1 MGIIVAIGTV
11 VFVISIP
18 RFIRINNIECLS
30 QEGDCSQ
37 YLAGNIASPKGSSLY
52 TVQKELKEILKHEV
66 LVNSSSLQF
75 NFPDKLKIYV
85 IIKKPVF
92 AVRNIEKNIYALVD
106 ADGNVV
112 SLVQSTNLPFIEG
125 DNTIYSIG
133 QPVENKTV
141 FGLNLLSYLSYLY
154 QTNRAQI
161 ENDSLHI
168 ELEDGTRVIFPL
180 GGKDKELVG
189 SLRLILS
196 QKNTALAG
204 RTVNE
209 IDLRFKNPVIR

>member
-1 MGIIVAIGTV
+1 MGVIVAIGV
-11 VFVISIP
+11 VTTILNIP
-18 RFIRINNIECLS
+18 RFIHINNIECQS

-37 YLAGNIASPKGSSLY
+37 YLASSINSPKGSSLY
-52 TVQKELKEILKHEV
+52 KVQKELKEILKHEV
-66 LVNSSSLQF
+66 LVSSSSLQF

-92 AVRNIEKNIYALVD
+92 AVRNNEKNIYALVD
-106 ADGNVV
+106 PDGNVV
-112 SLVQSTNLPFIEG
+112 SLVQNTNLPIIEG

-133 QPVENKTV
+133 QSVEKKTV
-141 FGLNLLSYLSYLY
+141 FGLKILSYLNYLY

-161 ENDSLHI
+161 AGDSLHI

-180 GGKDKELVG
+180 GGEDKELIG

-196 QKNTALAG
+196 QKETSLAG
-204 RTVNE
+204 RTVRE
-209 IDLRFKNPVIR
+209 IDFRFKNPVIR